1 MRLKDDS
8 VELFGLRNEVLFALY
23 VADEVYKELGV
34 KEGIVVT
41 SGVDGKHSVTSF
53 HYAGN
58 AVDIRTYTLPTT
70 TSPAT
75 AGKMIKERLN
85 IDFDVVVEKDH
96 IHIEYQPRY
105 RA

>member
-8 VELFGLRNEVLFALY
+8 VELFGIRSEVVFALY

-41 SGVDGKHSVTSF
+41 SGTDGKHSLTSL
-53 HYAGN
+53 HYSGN
-58 AVDIRTYTLPTT
+58 AADIRTNTLPATA
-70 TSPAT
+70 SPAT
-75 AGKMIKERLN
+75 AAKMIKERLN
-85 IDFDVVVEKDH
+85 VDFDVVVEPTH

-105 RA
+105 RG